1 MNEQGPGDK
10 MTKSNFEAANECEV
24 PDTKEVEQ
32 LQKAIHKALNAYADF
47 LDRHSVIYD
56 RTKTDDGDRY
66 KVEKLVAEIDFGST
80 DRQVGPTFDLI
91 VEWGSS
97 SRCTILTSALR

>member
-56 RTKTDDGDRY
+56 PTKTATVIGTRSRSWSPR
-66 KVEKLVAEIDFGST
+66 ST
-80 DRQVGPTFDLI
+80 SDPPINRSVRP
-91 VEWGSS
+91 
-97 SRCTILTSALR
+97 LTSYSSGVQAADARF